1 MTNLVYLNGE
11 FKPAAEASISI
22 MDRGFMFGDGVY
34 EVIPVYSGK
43 IFRMKEHLDRLQR
56 SLEAVEINNP
66 LSMAGWADVFSKL
79 TSENCSNQ
87 DCVLYLQVTR
97 GVMEKR
103 NHAYSRNNPP
113 TVLVMCWQHDYPL
126 QDRDTKGVKAVTL
139 DDTRWANCYIK
150 SVNLL
155 PNVMLKQQAID
166 RNAAESILI
175 RDGNAIEGSASNLF
189 IVKDDIIRTP
199 PKNRFMLGGITRD
212 LIIELCNKHKIL
224 VQEKEISEDQL
235 HDADEIWMTNST
247 GEIMP
252 VTTLNQH
259 KVGKGVTGEVWH
271 RVIGLYQAY
280 KQSVMRDS

>member
-1 MTNLVYLNGE
+1 MMNLVYLNGE
-11 FKPAAEASISI
+11 YKPAENASISI
-22 MDRGFMFGDGVY
+22 LDRGFMFGDGVY

-43 IFRMKEHLDRLQR
+43 IFRQQEHLERLQR
-56 SLEAVEINNP
+56 SLDAVDMVNP
-66 LSMAGWADVFSKL
+66 LSVSEWSDIFHQLADR
-79 TSENCSNQ
+79 NCANN

-103 NHAYSRNNPP
+103 NHAYSRNNPA
-113 TVLVMCWQHDYPL
+113 TILVMCWQHDFPA
-126 QDRDTKGVKAVTL
+126 QDKNSKGVKAVTL
-139 DDTRWANCYIK
+139 EDTRWLNCFIK

-166 RNAAESILI
+166 QGAAESILI

-189 IVKDDIIRTP
+189 IVKDELIRTP
-199 PKNRFMLGGITRD
+199 PVSRFMLGGITRD
-212 LIIELCNKHKIL
+212 LIIELCNQHRIL
-224 VQEKEISEDQL
+224 VREKEISEDEL

-259 KVGKGVTGEVWH
+259 KVGKGVPGNVWH
-271 RVIGLYQAY
+271 RVIALYQGY
-280 KQSVMRDS
+280 KQSLMRG